1 MTAVLVG
8 AWLGTVVL
16 FAAATVPTLPM
27 LRRRSAVRAV
37 RGLGEAR
44 DRSERHRALVR
55 VFMVLGQR
63 RVHELRTGTLTFR
76 GNRADAV
83 ASLVEAVEDDSSLFR
98 LDTQLKPLGYDTE
111 DLSAAMRSAFYTH
124 APVERTDRT
133 MLAYAEASL
142 VVAVIVT
149 FVVIFRGVV

>member
-1 MTAVLVG
+1 MTAVLAG

-27 LRRRSAVRAV
+27 VRRRSAVRAV

-44 DRSERHRALVR
+44 DRFERHRALVR
-55 VFMVLGQR
+55 LFLVLGQR

-83 ASLVEAVEDDSSLFR
+83 ASLVEAVEDESSLFR

-133 MLAYAEASL
+133 MLAYAEAAL
-142 VVAVIVT
+142 VVAMIVT
-149 FVVIFRGVV
+149 FVVAFGEVV